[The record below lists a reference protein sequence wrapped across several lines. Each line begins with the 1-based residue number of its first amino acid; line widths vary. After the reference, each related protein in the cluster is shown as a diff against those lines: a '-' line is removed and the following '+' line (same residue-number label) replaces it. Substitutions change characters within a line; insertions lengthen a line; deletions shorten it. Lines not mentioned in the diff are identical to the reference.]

1 MLIFFCNITRAME
14 TNTQVIQT
22 VANVTGN
29 LVEDVKESTDLRI
42 DLNLSDLEIRD
53 IITSLED
60 EFGIDLSHSDIEET
74 NTVHDLVTEVEDK
87 L

>member
-1 MLIFFCNITRAME
+1 ME
-14 TNTQVIQT
+14 TNTQIIQT

-29 LVEDVKESTDLRI
+29 LVEDIKESTDFRI

-53 IITSLED
+53 IITALEE
-60 EFGIDLSHSDIEET
+60 EFGIDLARTEIVKT
-74 NTVHDLVTEVEDK
+74 NTIHDLVIEVEDK

>member
-1 MLIFFCNITRAME
+1 ME
-14 TNTQVIQT
+14 TNTQIIQT

-29 LVEDVKESTDLRI
+29 LVEDIKESTDFRI

-53 IITSLED
+53 IITALEE
-60 EFGIDLSHSDIEET
+60 EFGIDLARTDIIEI
-74 NTVHDLVTEVEDK
+74 NTIHDLVIEVEDK